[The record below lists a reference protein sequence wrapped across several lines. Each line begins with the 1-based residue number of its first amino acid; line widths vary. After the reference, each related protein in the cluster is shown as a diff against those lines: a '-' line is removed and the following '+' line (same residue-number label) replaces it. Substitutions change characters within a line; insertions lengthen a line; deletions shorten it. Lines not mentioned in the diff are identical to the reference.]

1 MKQQDVHDSSNS
13 ERVVPRLYLA
23 ICVFPRFGCN
33 CCTAKVVPGISST
46 GREGSLSREPRSSVP
61 RTPAIGGVPSAA
73 IVAQMRLTALALA
86 ALALAPPV
94 PAVSGSPRCCQPTPV
109 PAFATVKTGGL
120 GQRGVARSRGTCGLR
135 MQAQS
140 AVEDP
145 PRFSDPQLALTALS
159 GVITRAERA
168 AMMQTR
174 RDPGTLRMPGSFD
187 DAAGLRKETWEKVA
201 VGQGVRCRKHLDQGC
216 YRETTVQRAVD
227 QVHRCTLEAVAK
239 PWLQQELVFSAD
251 EVTELRE
258 VARRSYIEGTRSMTK
273 LGQLLAARTMESGYA
288 CHSMVTAESGLDME
302 EFRLVQEVSLD
313 RLLADAGSL
322 DLAKQQ
328 LDGMLVRSEGG
339 AKAACILDHG
349 LDFEAETANK
359 LGVVKVLAHA
369 RPESELWRFI
379 SDSVFDVTY
388 AEEVEDDRQHDSMFE
403 IKVLVE
409 SASHAEALHR
419 DLRSN
424 LKRVFSFKDGEL
436 RALKVEVSDDSR
448 HVELVSQSK
457 AQRKSKVVWQGVP
470 ISVQLQTLD
479 EFYVESELSSR
490 MARGRKDAWRERAC
504 LEIERRVS
512 LFKFS
517 RDLLHWLFASS
528 SLRHPPSSERILVKL
543 RQ

>member
-1 MKQQDVHDSSNS
+1 
-13 ERVVPRLYLA
+13 
-23 ICVFPRFGCN
+23 
-33 CCTAKVVPGISST
+33 
-46 GREGSLSREPRSSVP
+46 
-61 RTPAIGGVPSAA
+61 
-73 IVAQMRLTALALA
+73 MRLTALALA

-94 PAVSGSPRCCQPTPV
+94 PAVCGSPRCCKPTPV
-109 PAFATVKTGGL
+109 PAFATLQTGGL
-120 GQRGVARSRGTCGLR
+120 GQRGVARSRRTCGLR

-174 RDPGTLRMPGSFD
+174 RDPGTARMPGSFD

-239 PWLQQELVFSAD
+239 PWLQQELEFSAD
-251 EVTELRE
+251 EVMALRQ

-302 EFRLVQEVSLD
+302 EFRLVQEVPLD
-313 RLLADAGSL
+313 RLLSNAGSL

-349 LDFEAETANK
+349 LDFEAETANE

-388 AEEVEDDRQHDSMFE
+388 SEEVGAEQGLSTDDHQHDSMFE

-409 SASHAEALHR
+409 SGSHAEALHR

-424 LKRVFSFKDGEL
+424 LKRVFSFKDSEL
-436 RALKVEVSDDSR
+436 RALKVEVSDKSR
-448 HVELVSQSK
+448 HVELVSQST

-490 MARGRKDAWRERAC
+490 MARGRKHAWRERAC

-528 SLRHPPSSERILVKL
+528 SLRHPPSSDRILVKL
-543 RQ
+543 RH